1 MYAVKTPLVSLPE
14 SSEKKARLS
23 SWSTQWLPTFVLSR
37 EALLSSKPT
46 FSGLSPPGGRASVC
60 WVRSPELRVI
70 GIWIG
75 RERGL
80 SSTCAF
86 SLCPRHTLLLYPCVC
101 YQESLHRPR
110 LRVAGCRSPPLAEPT
125 RVSRRGMPATTEQ
138 HSPQTMSYPPF
149 KKPPQ
154 TLSAS
159 QLQESGSLSECSVS
173 FLPFPLIT
181 LVILLF
187 PPKLSR
193 CFISFAS
200 RETPRCK
207 VFFSLFICVSSKY

>member
-1 MYAVKTPLVSLPE
+1 MSLPE

-60 WVRSPELRVI
+60 WVRSLELRVI

-110 LRVAGCRSPPLAEPT
+110 LRVAGWSIPAAVLPWPCPPGSQGEECPLPQSST
-125 RVSRRGMPATTEQ
+125 RPKRCHIHLSKNLHRPSQ
-138 HSPQTMSYPPF
+138 PLSY
-149 KKPPQ
+149 KRVDHC
-154 TLSAS
+154 LS
-159 QLQESGSLSECSVS
+159 V
-173 FLPFPLIT
+173 P
-181 LVILLF
+181 
-187 PPKLSR
+187 
-193 CFISFAS
+193 
-200 RETPRCK
+200 
-207 VFFSLFICVSSKY
+207 